1 MKPESTQPQL
11 RMPGATLLTR
21 LRVYDTESPDG
32 QPSGTP
38 HFHLVCSE
46 LYFILSGSGAVEI
59 IDVNG
64 FKRIEMQTQSAF
76 LFSPGTLHRLV
87 SSTKDM
93 EVLLV
98 MENSGLPER
107 GDTIATFSTDILA
120 NDLSYHQAM
129 QAASLQDAYRRRDAA
144 VRGFLDVKE
153 AFARSLDEGRALL
166 QKVFELGRARTAG
179 RQKEWYDVVTH
190 GAFDEAQSALMDIV
204 RLQNGKIDH
213 LYAAQN
219 HYIAPVDANT
229 VGFCGRLNRYF
240 DPATL
245 LPEGVK
251 I

>member
-1 MKPESTQPQL
+1 MKPENSTNPL

-21 LRVYDTESPDG
+21 LSVYDTESPDG
-32 QPSGTP
+32 QPGGTP

-46 LYFILSGSGAVEI
+46 LYFALSGSGAVEI
-59 IDVNG
+59 IDING
-64 FKRIEMQTQSAF
+64 FQRIPLAEHSAF

-87 SSTKDM
+87 NPNRNL
-93 EVLLV
+93 EILLI

-107 GDTIATFSTDILA
+107 GDTIGTFSTEILS

-129 QAASLQDAYRRRDAA
+129 QASSLQDAYRRRDDA
-144 VRGFLDVKE
+144 VRGFLAVKD
-153 AFARSLDEGRALL
+153 AFDRSLNEGRALL
-166 QKVFELGRARTAG
+166 QKVYELARARTAG
-179 RQKEWYDVVTH
+179 HQKEWYEVVTH

-240 DPATL
+240 DPGTL